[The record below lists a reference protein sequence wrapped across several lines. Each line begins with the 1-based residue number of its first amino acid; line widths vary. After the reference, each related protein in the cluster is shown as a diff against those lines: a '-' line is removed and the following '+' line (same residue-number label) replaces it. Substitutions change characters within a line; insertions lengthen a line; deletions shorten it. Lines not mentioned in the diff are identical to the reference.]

1 VKWSITS
8 QSGRSGP
15 GAPGVL
21 PVGFT
26 WNASASLSAT
36 PTATLD
42 IDLSTVPADYSP
54 GNAAGNVPGVYKF
67 LITTVDSNDYVQ
79 SFPVS
84 INIAVPSP
92 RSAVTPLAAT
102 GTALLNYA
110 NGGKLTYSKTV
121 SAATGAL
128 PTTDLISLVSDVG
141 LGGTAEHKWTA
152 VPVGT
157 GLPGANFALVR
168 TGTPDMN
175 KATLTINAAAAAVGL
190 YPYLISALDANNI
203 VQTVFYTIEI
213 VA

>member
-1 VKWSITS
+1 V
-8 QSGRSGP
+8 
-15 GAPGVL
+15 
-21 PVGFT
+21 T
-26 WNASASLSAT
+26 WAASSSLSAT
-36 PTATLD
+36 RTATLSV
-42 IDLSTVPADYSP
+42 DLETHDYSP

-92 RSAVTPLAAT
+92 KSAVTPLAVT
-102 GTALLNYA
+102 GTAGLNYT

-121 SAATGAL
+121 SSTAGATPSADVL
-128 PTTDLISLVSDVG
+128 SLVSDVG
-141 LGGTAEHKWTA
+141 MDGNAEHKWTA

-157 GLPGANFALVR
+157 GLPAANFALVAR
-168 TGTPDMN
+168 TGSDKD
-175 KATLTINAAAAAVGL
+175 KATLTINMAAGAPAVGL
-190 YPYLISALDANNI
+190 YPYLISALDAKNI